1 MTDDV
6 DGKYLKGRG
15 AQINTHNKFE
25 KHTVGAFHIEG
36 IDEEVGLG
44 GRTQYIPTY
53 PKTFINKVDS
63 PDVGRAYSMNPY
75 QGCEHGCLYCYAR
88 TTHEYW
94 GYSAGLD
101 FEQKILVK
109 QNITEALE
117 KQFSKKGWEP
127 LPIMLSGNTDC
138 YQPIEKKLKLTRG
151 VLETVLKYK
160 HSVSMITKNSLITRD
175 IDLLQELAGQ
185 NLVHVM
191 MTITST
197 DEKVRLQLEPRTTT
211 YKQRF
216 KAIEALSKAGI
227 PVGVMVAPIIP
238 SITSHEVPNVIK
250 IAAEHGA
257 KHAGYTIIRLNG
269 PIGAVF
275 KDWLEKNYPD
285 RAQKVWNQISDCHGG
300 QVNDSRYGTRMSGEG
315 NIAESI
321 KKLFKISVKKF
332 MGEDDWEGLN
342 TKAFLNKHN
351 AQRSLFDDMD

>member
-1 MTDDV
+1 MANEED
-6 DGKYLKGRG
+6 KYLKGRG
-15 AQINTHNKFE
+15 AQINTHNRFE
-25 KHTVGAFHIEG
+25 KHVSGAFHIEG
-36 IDEEVGLG
+36 LDEEAGFTNK
-44 GRTQYIPTY
+44 TQYIPTY

-63 PDVGRAYSMNPY
+63 PDIGRAYSMNPY

-94 GYSAGLD
+94 GYSAGMD

-117 KQFSKKGWEP
+117 KQFSKKSWEP

-160 HSVSMITKNSLITRD
+160 HPVSLITKNSLITRD
-175 IDLLQELAGQ
+175 IDLLQELAKS

-191 MTITST
+191 ITITST
-197 DEKVRLQLEPRTTT
+197 DEKIRLQLEPRTAT

-216 KAIEALSKAGI
+216 KAIAELSKAGI

-238 SITSHEVPNVIK
+238 GITSHDIPNIIK
-250 IAAEHGA
+250 TASDHGA
-257 KHAGYTIIRLNG
+257 KRAGYTIVRLNG
-269 PIGAVF
+269 AIGNVF

-300 QVNDSRYGTRMSGEG
+300 RVNDSRYGTRMSGEG

-321 KKLFKISVKKF
+321 KKLFDVSVKKF
-332 MGEDDWEGLN
+332 MGENDWLKLN
-342 TKAFLNKHN
+342 TAAFLNKHN
-351 AQRSLFDDMD
+351 AQTSLFEDLF

>member
-1 MTDDV
+1 MENAND
-6 DGKYLKGRG
+6 KYLRGRG
-15 AQINTHNKFE
+15 AQINTHNRFE
-25 KHTVGAFHIEG
+25 IQVVGEFHIEG
-36 IDEEVGLG
+36 LDEEAGFATK
-44 GRTQYIPTY
+44 TQYIPTY

-63 PDVGRAYSMNPY
+63 PDIGRAYSMNPY

-117 KQFSKKGWEP
+117 KQFSKKSWEP

-138 YQPIEKKLKLTRG
+138 YQPIEKKLKLTRDI
-151 VLETVLKYK
+151 LKTLLKYK
-160 HSVSMITKNSLITRD
+160 HPVSVITKNSLITRD
-175 IDLLQELAGQ
+175 IDLLQELAKD

-191 MTITST
+191 ITITST
-197 DEKVRLQLEPRTTT
+197 DEKIRLQLEPRTTT

-216 KAIEALSKAGI
+216 KAVEELSKAGI

-238 SITSHEVPNVIK
+238 GITSHDMPNVIK
-250 IAAEHGA
+250 MAAGHGA
-257 KHAGYTIIRLNG
+257 IRAGYTIVRLNG
-269 PIGAVF
+269 AIGNVF

-285 RAQKVWNQISDCHGG
+285 RSQKVWNQISDCHGG

-321 KKLFKISVKKF
+321 RNLFKISVKKF
-332 MGEDDWEGLN
+332 MGDNEWLKLN
-342 TKAFLNKHN
+342 TKAFINKHN
-351 AQRSLFDDMD
+351 AQTSLFDDI

>member
-1 MTDDV
+1 MAEATNDN
-6 DGKYLKGRG
+6 YLKGRG
-15 AQINTHNKFE
+15 AQINTHNHFE
-25 KHTVGAFHIEG
+25 KQVVGNFHIEG
-36 IDEEVGLG
+36 IDEEAGLG
-44 GRTQYIPTY
+44 GKTQYIPTY

-63 PDVGRAYSMNPY
+63 PDIGRAYSMNPY

-109 QNITEALE
+109 QNINEALE
-117 KQFSKKGWEP
+117 KQLNKKGWEP

-151 VLETVLKYK
+151 ILETLLKYK
-160 HSVSMITKNSLITRD
+160 HPVSMITKNSLITRD
-175 IDLLQELAGQ
+175 VDLLQELAKH

-197 DEKVRLQLEPRTTT
+197 DEKIRLQLEPRTTT
-211 YKQRF
+211 YKNRL
-216 KAIEALSKAGI
+216 KAIEALSKAGV
-227 PVGVMVAPIIP
+227 PVGVMMAPIIP
-238 SITSHEVPNVIK
+238 GITSHDIPRLIK
-250 IAAEHGA
+250 TAAEHGA
-257 KHAGYTIIRLNG
+257 RRAGYTIVRLNG
-269 PIGAVF
+269 PIAAVF

-300 QVNDSRYGTRMSGEG
+300 QVNDSRFGTRMGGEG

-321 KKLFKISVKKF
+321 ANLFKVSVRKF
-332 MGEDDWEGLN
+332 MGDNTRFTYN
-342 TKAFLNKHN
+342 TKDFLNKHN
-351 AQRSLFDDMD
+351 AQTSLFDELL

>member
-1 MTDDV
+1 MANEDD
-6 DGKYLKGRG
+6 KYLKGRG
-15 AQINTHNKFE
+15 AQINTHNRFE
-25 KHTVGAFHIEG
+25 KQVVGAFHIEG
-36 IDEEVGLG
+36 LDEEAGYTNK
-44 GRTQYIPTY
+44 TQYINTY

-63 PDVGRAYSMNPY
+63 PDIGRAYSMNPY

-88 TTHEYW
+88 VTHEYW

-117 KQFSKKGWEP
+117 KQFNKKDWEP

-151 VLETVLKYK
+151 ILETVLKYK
-160 HSVSMITKNSLITRD
+160 HPVSMITKNSMITRD
-175 IDLLQELAGQ
+175 IDLLQELSKL

-191 MTITST
+191 ITITST
-197 DEKVRLQLEPRTTT
+197 NEKTRIQLEPRTTT

-216 KAIEALSKAGI
+216 NAIEELSKAGI

-238 SITSHEVPNVIK
+238 GITSHDIPNVIK
-250 IAAEHGA
+250 MAAGHGA
-257 KHAGYTIIRLNG
+257 KRAGYTIVRLNG
-269 PIGAVF
+269 AIGTVF

-285 RAQKVWNQISDCHGG
+285 RAQKVLNQISDCHGG

-321 KKLFKISVKKF
+321 KKLFQISVKKF
-332 MGEDDWEGLN
+332 MGEPERLKLN
-342 TKAFLNKHN
+342 TKIFINKHN
-351 AQRSLFDDMD
+351 AQTNLFDDLF

>member
-1 MTDDV
+1 MEKTDD
-6 DGKYLKGRG
+6 KYLKGRG
-15 AQINTHNKFE
+15 AQLNTHNRFE
-25 KHTVGAFHIEG
+25 KHEVGSFHIEG
-36 IDEEVGLG
+36 LDEEAGFENK
-44 GRTQYIPTY
+44 TQYIPTY

-63 PDVGRAYSMNPY
+63 PDIGRAYSMNPY

-109 QNITEALE
+109 QNISEALE
-117 KQFSKKGWEP
+117 KQFSKKSWEP

-151 VLETVLKYK
+151 VLETLLKYR
-160 HSVSMITKNSLITRD
+160 HPVSVITKNSLVTRD
-175 IDLLQELAGQ
+175 IDLLQELAKD

-191 MTITST
+191 ITITST

-216 KAIEALSKAGI
+216 KAVEEISKAGI

-238 SITSHEVPNVIK
+238 GITSHDIPNVIK
-250 IAAEHGA
+250 RAAEHGA
-257 KHAGYTIIRLNG
+257 RRAGYTIVRLNG
-269 PIGAVF
+269 AIGNVF

-321 KKLFKISVKKF
+321 KSLFKVSVKKF
-332 MGEDDWEGLN
+332 MGSNEWSKLN
-342 TKAFLNKHN
+342 TSLFFNKHN
-351 AQRSLFDDMD
+351 AQTNLFDDLF

>member
-1 MTDDV
+1 MADIDD
-6 DGKYLKGRG
+6 KYLKGRG
-15 AQINTHNKFE
+15 AQINTHNRFE
-25 KHTVGAFHIEG
+25 KQVLGAFHIEG
-36 IDEEVGLG
+36 LDEEAGFESK
-44 GRTQYIPTY
+44 TQYIPTF

-63 PDVGRAYSMNPY
+63 PDVGSTYSMNPY

-88 TTHEYW
+88 PSHEYW

-117 KQFSKKGWEP
+117 KQFNKKGWEV

-138 YQPIEKKLKLTRG
+138 YQPVEKKLKLTRG
-151 VLETVLKYK
+151 ILETVLKYK
-160 HSVSMITKNSLITRD
+160 YPVSMITKNSLITRD
-175 IDLLQELAGQ
+175 IDLLQELAKH

-191 MTITST
+191 ITIIST

-216 KAIEALSKAGI
+216 KAVETLSKAGI

-238 SITSHEVPNVIK
+238 AITSFDVPSVIK
-250 IAAEHGA
+250 TAAEHGA
-257 KHAGYTIIRLNG
+257 KTAGYTIVRLNG
-269 PIGAVF
+269 AIGDVF

-285 RAQKVWNQISDCHGG
+285 RAQKVWNQIKDCHGG
-300 QVNDSRYGTRMSGEG
+300 QVNDSRYGTRMRGEG

-321 KKLFKISVKKF
+321 RTLFYISVKKF
-332 MGEDDWEGLN
+332 MGEREHFKFN
-342 TKAFLNKHN
+342 TKAFTNRHN
-351 AQRSLFDDMD
+351 AQTSLFDDML

>member
-1 MTDDV
+1 MNDADD
-6 DGKYLKGRG
+6 KYLKGRG
-15 AQINTHNKFE
+15 AQLNTHNRFE
-25 KHTVGAFHIEG
+25 KHVLGAFHIEG
-36 IDEEVGLG
+36 LDEEAGFANK
-44 GRTQYIPTY
+44 TQYINTY

-63 PDVGRAYSMNPY
+63 EDIGRAYSMNPY

-117 KQFSKKGWEP
+117 KQFNRKGWEP

-151 VLETVLKYK
+151 ILQTLLKYK
-160 HSVSMITKNSLITRD
+160 HPVGMITKNSMITRD
-175 IDLLQELAGQ
+175 IDLLQELAKD
-185 NLVHVM
+185 NLVSVM
-191 MTITST
+191 ITVTST
-197 DEKVRLQLEPRTTT
+197 DEKIRLQLEPRTTT
-211 YKQRF
+211 YKQRL
-216 KAIEALSKAGI
+216 KAMEELSKAGI

-238 SITSHEVPNVIK
+238 GITSNDIPNVIK
-250 IAAEHGA
+250 TAADHGA
-257 KHAGYTIIRLNG
+257 KRAGYTIVRLNG
-269 PIGAVF
+269 AIGNVF

-300 QVNDSRYGTRMSGEG
+300 QVNDSRFVTRMRGEG

-321 KKLFKISVKKF
+321 RSLFKISVKKF
-332 MGEDDWEGLN
+332 MGENEHFELN
-342 TKAFLNKHN
+342 TKAFINKYN
-351 AQRSLFDDMD
+351 AQTNLFDDLF

>member
-1 MTDDV
+1 MPNEDD
-6 DGKYLKGRG
+6 KYLKGRG
-15 AQINTHNKFE
+15 AQINTHNRFE
-25 KHTVGAFHIEG
+25 KHVVGAFHVEG
-36 IDEEVGLG
+36 LDEETGSANK
-44 GRTQYIPTY
+44 TQYINTY

-63 PDVGRAYSMNPY
+63 PDIGRAYSMNPY

-117 KQFSKKGWEP
+117 KQFNKKGWEP

-151 VLETVLKYK
+151 ILQTLLKYK
-160 HSVSMITKNSLITRD
+160 HPVGMITKNSLITRD
-175 IDLLQELAGQ
+175 IDLLQELAKD
-185 NLVHVM
+185 NLVSVM
-191 MTITST
+191 ITITST
-197 DEKVRLQLEPRTTT
+197 NEKTRLQLEPRTTT

-216 KAIEALSKAGI
+216 KAIEELSKAGI

-238 SITSHEVPNVIK
+238 GITSHDVPNVIK

-257 KHAGYTIIRLNG
+257 KRAGYTIVRLNG
-269 PIGAVF
+269 AIGNVF

-300 QVNDSRYGTRMSGEG
+300 QVNDSRFGTRMRGEG

-321 KKLFKISVKKF
+321 RSLFKISVKKF
-332 MGEDDWEGLN
+332 MGENEHFELN
-342 TKAFLNKHN
+342 TTAFINKHN
-351 AQRSLFDDMD
+351 AQTNLFDNLF

>member
-1 MTDDV
+1 MADEDD
-6 DGKYLKGRG
+6 KYLKGRG
-15 AQINTHNKFE
+15 AQINTHNRFE
-25 KHTVGAFHIEG
+25 KQELGAFHIEG
-36 IDEEVGLG
+36 LDEEAGLG

-63 PDVGRAYSMNPY
+63 PDIGRAYSMNPY

-88 TTHEYW
+88 PTHEYW

-109 QNITEALE
+109 QNINVALE
-117 KQFSKKGWEP
+117 KQFNKKGWEP

-138 YQPIEKKLKLTRG
+138 YQPVEKKLKLTRG
-151 VLETVLKYK
+151 ILETVLKYK
-160 HSVSMITKNSLITRD
+160 HPVSMITKNSLITRD
-175 IDLLQELAGQ
+175 IDLLQELAKQ

-191 MTITST
+191 ITITST

-216 KAIEALSKAGI
+216 KAVETLSKAGI

-238 SITSHEVPNVIK
+238 AITSFDMPNVIK
-250 IAAEHGA
+250 TAAEHGA
-257 KHAGYTIIRLNG
+257 KTAGYTIVRLNG
-269 PIGAVF
+269 AIGDVF

-285 RAQKVWNQISDCHGG
+285 RAQKVWNQIKDCHGG
-300 QVNDSRYGTRMSGEG
+300 QVNDSRYGTRMRGEG

-321 KKLFKISVKKF
+321 RTLFYISVKKF
-332 MGEDDWEGLN
+332 IGEREHFAFN
-342 TKAFLNKHN
+342 TKAFTNRRN
-351 AQRSLFDDMD
+351 AQTSLFDDVA